1 MTARRRRYRILAS
14 IICPWRAGTAAHRFF
29 VLSFGFNTQPLE
41 KEFIK
46 SFAIAVLW
54 SAAFPAL
61 GQDVKSDA
69 AKDGRDLAQQ
79 MVTKLHGI
87 SSMDTALPATQR
99 NPAASR

>member
-1 MTARRRRYRILAS
+1 M
-14 IICPWRAGTAAHRFF
+14 
-29 VLSFGFNTQPLE
+29 
-41 KEFIK
+41 K
-46 SFAIAVLW
+46 SFAIAVLL

-87 SSMDTALPATQR
+87 SSMDTAVTGDLEKSCSKSVGDKQ
-99 NPAASR
+99 S